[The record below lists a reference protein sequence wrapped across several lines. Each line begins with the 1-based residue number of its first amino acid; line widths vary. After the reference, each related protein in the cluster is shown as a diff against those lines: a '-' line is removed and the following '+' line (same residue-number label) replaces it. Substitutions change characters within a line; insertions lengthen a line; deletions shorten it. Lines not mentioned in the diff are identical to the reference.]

1 MRIKKGFVLRSI
13 CGQNVIS
20 GEGLE
25 QVNFSKLVTLNETA
39 TYLWKEVQ
47 DKEFTAQTLADLMT
61 DRYEVTAER
70 ALEDAKAL
78 CDQWVEMG
86 LAEA

>member
-1 MRIKKGFVLRSI
+1 MKIKKGFVLRSI

-70 ALEDAKAL
+70 APADAQAL

>member
-1 MRIKKGFVLRSI
+1 MRSI

-25 QVNFSKLVTLNETA
+25 QVNFSKLVTLNESA
-39 TYLWKEVQ
+39 AYLWKEVE
-47 DKEFTAQTLADLMT
+47 DKEFTPEMLAGLMT

-70 ALEDAKAL
+70 ALADAEAL
-78 CDQWVEMG
+78 CKQWAEMG
-86 LAEA
+86 LVEE

>member
-1 MRIKKGFVLRSI
+1 MKIKKGFVLRSI

-25 QVNFSKLVTLNETA
+25 QVNFSKLVALNESA
-39 TYLWKEVQ
+39 AYLWKEVE
-47 DKEFTAQTLADLMT
+47 DKEFTPEMLAGLMT

-70 ALEDAKAL
+70 ALADAEAL
-78 CDQWVEMG
+78 CKQWAEMG
-86 LAEA
+86 LVEE

>member
-1 MRIKKGFVLRSI
+1 MKIKKGFVLRSI

-70 ALEDAKAL
+70 ALEDAQAL

>member
-1 MRIKKGFVLRSI
+1 MKIKKGFVLRSI

-47 DKEFTAQTLADLMT
+47 DKEFTAQTLADMMT
-61 DRYEVTAER
+61 DRY
-70 ALEDAKAL
+70 
-78 CDQWVEMG
+78 
-86 LAEA
+86 

>member
-1 MRIKKGFVLRSI
+1 MKIKKGFVLRSI

-70 ALEDAKAL
+70 ALADAQAL
-78 CDQWVEMG
+78 CAQWVEMG

>member
-1 MRIKKGFVLRSI
+1 MKIKKGFVLRSI

-78 CDQWVEMG
+78 CEQWVEMG

>member
-1 MRIKKGFVLRSI
+1 MKIKKGFVLRSI

-25 QVNFSKLVTLNETA
+25 QVNFSKLVMLNETA

>member
-1 MRIKKGFVLRSI
+1 MKIKKGFVLRSI

-25 QVNFSKLVTLNETA
+25 QVNFSKRVSLNESA
-39 TYLWKEVQ
+39 AYLWKEVE
-47 DKEFTAQTLADLMT
+47 DKEFTPEMLADLMT

-70 ALEDAKAL
+70 ALADAEAL
-78 CDQWVEMG
+78 CKQWAEMG
-86 LAEA
+86 LIEE

>member
-1 MRIKKGFVLRSI
+1 MKIKKGFVLRSI

-78 CDQWVEMG
+78 CDQWIEMG

>member
-1 MRIKKGFVLRSI
+1 MKIKKGFVLRSI

-25 QVNFSKLVTLNETA
+25 QVNFSKLVSLNESA
-39 TYLWKEVQ
+39 AYLWKEVE
-47 DKEFTAQTLADLMT
+47 DKEFTPEMLAGLMT

-70 ALEDAKAL
+70 ALADAKTL
-78 CDQWVEMG
+78 CQQWVEMR
-86 LAEA
+86 LVEE

>member
-1 MRIKKGFVLRSI
+1 MKIKKGFVLRSI

>member
-1 MRIKKGFVLRSI
+1 
-13 CGQNVIS
+13 
-20 GEGLE
+20 
-25 QVNFSKLVTLNETA
+25 
-39 TYLWKEVQ
+39 
-47 DKEFTAQTLADLMT
+47 MT

>member
-1 MRIKKGFVLRSI
+1 MKIKKGFVLRSI

-25 QVNFSKLVTLNETA
+25 QVNFSKLVSLNESA
-39 TYLWKEVQ
+39 AYLWKEVE
-47 DKEFTAQTLADLMT
+47 DKEFTPEMLADLMT

-70 ALEDAKAL
+70 ALADAEAL
-78 CDQWVEMG
+78 CKQWAEMG
-86 LAEA
+86 LIEE

>member
-1 MRIKKGFVLRSI
+1 MKIKKGFVLRSI

-70 ALEDAKAL
+70 ALADAQAL
-78 CDQWVEMG
+78 CVQWVEMG

>member
-1 MRIKKGFVLRSI
+1 MKIKKGFVLRSI

-78 CDQWVEMG
+78 CDPWVEMG

>member
-1 MRIKKGFVLRSI
+1 MNIKKGFVLRSI

-25 QVNFSKLVTLNETA
+25 QVNFSKLVSLNESA
-39 TYLWKEVQ
+39 AYLWKEVE
-47 DKEFTAQTLADLMT
+47 DKEFTPEMLADLMT

-70 ALEDAKAL
+70 ALADAEAL
-78 CDQWVEMG
+78 CKQWAEMG
-86 LAEA
+86 LIEE

>member
-1 MRIKKGFVLRSI
+1 MKIKKGFVLRSI

-70 ALEDAKAL
+70 ALEDAKTL

>member
-1 MRIKKGFVLRSI
+1 MKIKKGFVLRSI

-47 DKEFTAQTLADLMT
+47 DKDFTAQTLADLMT

>member
-1 MRIKKGFVLRSI
+1 MKIKKGFVLRSI

-61 DRYEVTAER
+61 DRYEVTPER
-70 ALEDAKAL
+70 ALEDAKTL
-78 CDQWVEMG
+78 CAQWVEMG

>member
-1 MRIKKGFVLRSI
+1 MKIKKGFVLRSI

-78 CDQWVEMG
+78 CDQGVEMG

>member
-1 MRIKKGFVLRSI
+1 MKIKKGFVLRSI

-70 ALEDAKAL
+70 ALADAQTL